1 MVRILLCW
9 CTLRYSTA
17 PTPKEF
23 TVGRKA
29 EVDIVKLIVLL
40 PQLPP
45 PPSPQLLRRRIS
57 AQLALQPCGVF
68 QDDDRQR
75 QCCARDAITSD
86 DGVLFTDSK
95 RSSKQGEVF
104 HLPAAFRITPDETTL
119 QVTARQ
125 EFVRLP
131 ISRQHQ
137 ELVVARNKA
146 SSLIQADDGR
156 LIFSAEGRY
165 FVFMCYICC
174 FLSAI
179 FLFFQSYQ
187 V

>member
-1 MVRILLCW
+1 MKGPWVVCMRAMVWILLYW

-23 TVGRKA
+23 SVGRKA

-45 PPSPQLLRRRIS
+45 PPSPQLLARRIS
-57 AQLALQPCGVF
+57 ARLALQPCGVF

-75 QCCARDAITSD
+75 QCCARGAITSD
-86 DGVLFTDSK
+86 DAVLFTDSK
-95 RSSKQGEVF
+95 RSSKQGEAF
-104 HLPAAFRITPDETTL
+104 HLQAAFRIIPDETTL

-125 EFVRLP
+125 KFVRLP

-137 ELVVARNKA
+137 E
-146 SSLIQADDGR
+146 
-156 LIFSAEGRY
+156 
-165 FVFMCYICC
+165 
-174 FLSAI
+174 
-179 FLFFQSYQ
+179 
-187 V
+187 